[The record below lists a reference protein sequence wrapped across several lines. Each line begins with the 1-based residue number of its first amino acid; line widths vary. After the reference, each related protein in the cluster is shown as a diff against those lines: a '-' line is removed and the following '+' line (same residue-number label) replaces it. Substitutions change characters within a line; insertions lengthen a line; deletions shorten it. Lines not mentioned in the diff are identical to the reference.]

1 LTYFCATSSTSY
13 QGGDMIASKDLRTF
27 LVISI
32 MVFVLLMTALRP
44 HFSRN
49 DWKMVEGSAY
59 MQDLKCSLKF
69 FKSDCTCSSCP
80 NTKTKTFLLGCE
92 IVFFGILQPL
102 VRRCTLHC
110 RDCTA
115 LHVVTEAANL
125 PPDRLNS
132 LPLNLNVMSTS
143 ILGVHQSLNIIF
155 GIDLVKKR

>member
-1 LTYFCATSSTSY
+1 
-13 QGGDMIASKDLRTF
+13 MIASNDLRTF

-32 MVFVLLMTALRP
+32 MVSVLLMTALRP

-69 FKSDCTCSSCP
+69 FESDCTCSSSP

-102 VRRCTLHC
+102 VRR
-110 RDCTA
+110 
-115 LHVVTEAANL
+115 
-125 PPDRLNS
+125 
-132 LPLNLNVMSTS
+132 
-143 ILGVHQSLNIIF
+143 
-155 GIDLVKKR
+155 